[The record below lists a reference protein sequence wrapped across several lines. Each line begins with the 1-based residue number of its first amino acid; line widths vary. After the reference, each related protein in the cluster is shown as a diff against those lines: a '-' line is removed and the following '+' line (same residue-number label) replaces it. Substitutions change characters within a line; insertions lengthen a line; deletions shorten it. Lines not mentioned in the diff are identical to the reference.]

1 MTITH
6 TLFCGHSPVTRW
18 GATQG
23 QQDLG
28 TDLVSRIQAAD
39 QPVVILDFSGIEAAN
54 ASYVRATA
62 LWMLRCA
69 LKARD
74 TGDYPPSADPWR
86 IQPLRLEGIFLA
98 GLSEEVRNDIAIQLN
113 EGRLA
118 CAEVIDCDDDQVRK
132 VAILGHLDT
141 QLRRTLDCLLEL
153 GGECTADRLW
163 KHFTEDRIGPTG
175 WNNRLAELYQSHLIN
190 RRKEGKFW
198 KYFTTFK
205 EVTNGIR
212 LFA

>member
-6 TLFCGHSPVTRW
+6 TLFSGDPPATRW

-28 TDLVSRIQAAD
+28 TDLVSRIHSAE
-39 QPVVILDFSGIEAAN
+39 QPVVMLDFSGIEAAN

-69 LKARD
+69 LKAREA
-74 TGDYPPSADPWR
+74 GEAPQSADPWR
-86 IQPLRLEGIFLA
+86 IQSLRLEGIFLV
-98 GLSEEVRNDIAIQLN
+98 GLSEEVRNDIGIQLN

-118 CAEVIDCDDDQVRK
+118 CAEVIDREGDQIRS

-141 QLRRTLDCLLEL
+141 QLRRTLECLLEL
-153 GGECTADRLW
+153 GGECTAERLW
-163 KHFTEDRIGPTG
+163 KHFVEDGIGPTG
-175 WNNRLAELYQSHLIN
+175 WNNRLAELYQRHLIN

-205 EVTNGIR
+205 EVADGIR

>member
-1 MTITH
+1 MILTH
-6 TLFCGHSPVTRW
+6 NLFSGYPPVTRW

-28 TDLVSRIQAAD
+28 TDLVRRMQAAD
-39 QPVVILDFSGIEAAN
+39 QPVVILNFTGIEAAN

-62 LWMLRCA
+62 LWVLRCA
-69 LKARD
+69 LKGREA
-74 TGDYPPSADPWR
+74 GDDLQSADPWR
-86 IQPLRLEGIFLA
+86 IQPLALGGFFLE
-98 GLSEEVRNDIAIQLN
+98 GLSEEVRNDIGVQLN

-118 CAEVIDCDDDQVRK
+118 CAEVVERDGEEIRT

-141 QLRRTLDCLLEL
+141 QLRRTLKCLVEL
-153 GGECTADRLW
+153 GGDCTADRLW
-163 KHFTEDRIGPTG
+163 KHFAQDGIGPTG
-175 WNNRLAELYQSHLIN
+175 WNNRLAELYQRHLIN

-205 EVTNGIR
+205 EVADGIR